1 MERSGI
7 KVRGY
12 LRFSQKAELEE
23 LMSIVKT
30 LPDVRIGNDIG
41 RICLFLKEKIDQISD
56 EIKRIKHDIHEQ
68 ENSLSILMM
77 KLKVNYQNN
86 VRLQRE

>member
-1 MERSGI
+1 MFVSKR
-7 KVRGY
+7 
-12 LRFSQKAELEE
+12 
-23 LMSIVKT
+23 
-30 LPDVRIGNDIG
+30 
-41 RICLFLKEKIDQISD
+41 KIDQISD